1 MSVVG
6 YFQPNEWH
14 GKRKKK
20 AHNVRDFP
28 RFLVLVRL
36 LVAAGMPNDRRLT
49 VVGAENRSR
58 SGRAVSEFL
67 STILLLCVC
76 LDVWIHSL
84 NHSLTH
90 SLPHYLII
98 VSSLCF
104 CVDCGDV
111 SGTGSGSGG
120 AVCEVGVDQGG

>member
-6 YFQPNEWH
+6 YFQPMAW
-14 GKRKKK
+14 KKK
-20 AHNVRDFP
+20 PHNVRAFP
-28 RFLVLVRL
+28 RFLVLVGL
-36 LVAAGMPNDRRLT
+36 LVAAGLPNDRRLT
-49 VVGAENRSR
+49 VVGAESRSR

-67 STILLLCVC
+67 SILLCVC
-76 LDVWIHSL
+76 LEVWIHSI

-90 SLPHYLII
+90 SLPHHLII